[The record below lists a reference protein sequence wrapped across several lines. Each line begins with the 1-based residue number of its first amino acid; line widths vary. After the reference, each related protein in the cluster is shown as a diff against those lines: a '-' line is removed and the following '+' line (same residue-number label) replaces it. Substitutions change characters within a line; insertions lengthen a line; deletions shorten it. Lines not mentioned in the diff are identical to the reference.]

1 LASFNYFNITI
12 SRAQDSK
19 DLVVKGEIENRSST
33 HYSAVAARIVLFIKN
48 IPIANTVIVINNVP
62 AGSTK
67 VFEKR
72 IEELDY
78 NQVYK
83 DISRTEIYT
92 ESAY

>member
-1 LASFNYFNITI
+1 MSNFNYYNITFE
-12 SRAQDSK
+12 RAQDSN
-19 DLVVKGEIENRSST
+19 DLIIRGEIENRSAT

-62 AGSTK
+62 AGGTR

-72 IEELDY
+72 VEDLDY
-78 NQVYK
+78 NKVYR
-83 DISRTEIYT
+83 DISRNEIYT